1 MAGEV
6 LTVPRVYG
14 FRLLFCRADTC
25 PICTK
30 PPPPYLYL
38 TISPSFLSILQIHY
52 LIEMCDSLH
61 ELHLNSNV
69 IGDGGAAKLAHGL
82 VLSTSLN
89 VLNLNGNRVRDEGM
103 GQLCMALDL
112 NSSSM
117 LLKQTFGSTP
127 RQWNGTSGPS
137 HPNKSLTSLHLAS
150 NWLRDG

>member
-1 MAGEV
+1 
-6 LTVPRVYG
+6 
-14 FRLLFCRADTC
+14 
-25 PICTK
+25 
-30 PPPPYLYL
+30 
-38 TISPSFLSILQIHY
+38 
-52 LIEMCDSLH
+52 MCDSLH

-82 VLSTSLN
+82 MLSTSLN
-89 VLNLNGNRVRDEGM
+89 ILNLNGNRVRDEGM

-112 NSSSM
+112 NSSSL

-137 HPNKSLTSLHLAS
+137 RPNKSLTSLHLAS